1 MRKILFRGKCRKS
14 GRWIYGDLLTHG
26 ENDYSIRKE
35 GESYSVPVR
44 EETIGQYIGL
54 KDYDGNRIFEGDING
69 LVVAEWD
76 SKQKAFVLL
85 PSDDYFDDIR
95 MIAVV
100 NNKYNNPDL
109 YKEVI
114 A

>member
-1 MRKILFRGKCRKS
+1 MLK
-14 GRWIYGDLLTHG
+14 HG
-26 ENDYSIRKE
+26 ENDYSIYEE
-35 GESYSVPVR
+35 GKAYSIPVK

-54 KDYDGNRIFEGDING
+54 KDFDGNRIFEGDIIKVSRKSKCEFGDIYG

-76 SKQKAFVLL
+76 SKQRAFVLL

>member
-1 MRKILFRGKCRKS
+1 MLK
-14 GRWIYGDLLTHG
+14 HG
-26 ENDYSIRKE
+26 ENDYSIYEE
-35 GESYSVPVR
+35 GKAYSIPVR

-54 KDYDGNRIFEGDING
+54 KDYDGNRIFEGDIIKVSRKSKCGVGDIYG

-85 PSDDYFDDIR
+85 PSDDYFEFNDIR
-95 MIAVV
+95 IIAVI